1 MNRSA
6 RRNITYSIKVASIL
20 KMMLCTAL
28 LAVAGLS
35 YVYFKNQAQQY
46 GNIQRHL
53 EAELARLHASNE
65 VVNAQIASLSSRAYL
80 EKKLAKESLGLVSI
94 ANDQLVRLN
103 SNSRHDRTG
112 DELRPVS
119 NRGFSTTL
127 TK

>member
-1 MNRSA
+1 MNRNV
-6 RRNITYSIKVASIL
+6 RRNVTYSIKVASIL
-20 KMMLCTAL
+20 KMVLSTAL

-35 YVYFKNQAQQY
+35 YVYFKNQEQQY
-46 GNIQRHL
+46 GNIQRRL

-65 VVNAQIASLSSRAYL
+65 VVNAQIASLSSRAFL
-80 EKKLAKESLGLVSI
+80 EKKLAKDSLGLVSI

-103 SNSRHDRTG
+103 VHRDHAG

-119 NRGFSTTL
+119 NRGFTATF